1 MIGVPE
7 SFGHYG
13 MEDTFIVEASKFLAR
28 ANHPMKPT
36 QFVLSNHLVG
46 ETYIH
51 RCNQHMKDVVVST
64 NRKEEFR
71 SIATQNFTRE
81 LQTFAQRMAL

>member
-1 MIGVPE
+1 
-7 SFGHYG
+7 
-13 MEDTFIVEASKFLAR
+13 
-28 ANHPMKPT
+28 
-36 QFVLSNHLVG
+36 
-46 ETYIH
+46 
-51 RCNQHMKDVVVST
+51 MKDVVVST